1 MLGTHIFSILIP
13 FFFFFKNRNIEHN
26 SNYKELTIFQEK
38 FKALSIQLS
47 IYSIEQPYELSA
59 NIIVCI
65 I

>member
-1 MLGTHIFSILIP
+1 MLDIHIFFILIP
-13 FFFFFKNRNIEHN
+13 FFMNRNIEHN
-26 SNYKELTIFQEK
+26 PNYKELIICQAK

-47 IYSIEQPYELSA
+47 IYSKEQPYELSA